1 MSWDDIDL
9 RHLAHKFSHYDR
21 RALGQT
27 HRVIEIAE
35 EYEVNAVELRDA
47 IFEEKKRL
55 GLE

>member
-1 MSWDDIDL
+1 MSWDDLDL

-21 RALGQT
+21 RALGRT
-27 HRVIEIAE
+27 PRVMEIAE